1 LGVADAEDCGR
12 DVAVVEAL
20 ELSDEFEEDVVEE
33 DVAEEDDEYGE
44 RVAFLLR
51 RESVERRRL

>member
-1 LGVADAEDCGR
+1 VAE
-12 DVAVVEAL
+12 VETL
-20 ELSDEFEEDVVEE
+20 ELSDEFEEGLVEDEEE
-33 DVAEEDDEYGE
+33 DDDDEYGE